1 MRADPTYIY
10 NVAQAVNQSSSATDG
25 LIQQL
30 SSGLRVS
37 SLQDDTVAV
46 AQSVLLGNAIS
57 RDDSF
62 VQTASCEVAM
72 LQVADST
79 LGEIVTQLT
88 SALTLGVQ
96 GSNGTLNAANTG
108 VLVQQLT
115 AIRDQVLSLANTS
128 YLGQSLFGGS
138 QGSVKPFTLDTS
150 TQPAT
155 VSYVGDS
162 KLQYIETPSGQKIQ
176 TNVPGSDLFGTS
188 STGVFGALNQMISDL
203 SSGSPAASVTADVST
218 LTSALGNLST
228 QRSILNSS
236 QSRVQSTS
244 SYIQTQEAQLK
255 SQQNGL
261 VAADTVTVAT
271 QLKSNQVQYQALL
284 SVMSAL
290 QKTNLFDYVK

>member
-10 NVAQAVNQSSSATDG
+10 NVARAVDLSSSATDG
-25 LIQQL
+25 LVQQL

-37 SLQDDTVAV
+37 SLQDDPVAA

-62 VQTASCEVAM
+62 VQTASGEAAM
-72 LQVADST
+72 LQIADST
-79 LGEIVTQLT
+79 LGEVVSQLT
-88 SALTLGVQ
+88 SALTRGVQ

-108 VLVQQLT
+108 VIIQQLT

-271 QLKSNQVQYQALL
+271 QLKSNQVQHQALL